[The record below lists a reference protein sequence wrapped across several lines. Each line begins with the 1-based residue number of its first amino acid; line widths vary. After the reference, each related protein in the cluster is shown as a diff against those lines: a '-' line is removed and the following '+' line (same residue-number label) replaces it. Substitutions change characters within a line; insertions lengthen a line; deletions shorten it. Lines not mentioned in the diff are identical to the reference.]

1 MLGVCLLILK
11 IIGIVLLALLL
22 LLLLVLGL
30 VLFVPV
36 RYKIYASY
44 YNELKFS
51 ASLTWLLRLLR
62 INAKFEKEF
71 SYEGKIAFFKFLE
84 SSKEEES
91 QGEDDKAPSKTN
103 MVSSSKD
110 KKEKNVFDDDF
121 KDEELENVNKS
132 EKVKKTET
140 SNIDIKTEHFDEFYN
155 EEFKEGE
162 LGAGPDLDESKKEDD
177 KELNTNESDFEEED
191 LEEETIEEELDK
203 DLEYLLNKGLIG
215 KIRRILVITVRK
227 LKRILSLIADSLR
240 KVKGAKEKLF
250 KKINH
255 IKELV
260 TDEENKAFLAFIIQR
275 LKELLKLLKPNKYKI
290 DLHFGFEDPSTT
302 GKILMYLSVLY
313 GLTGLDMKINPDFE
327 EEVKEGEILLKGSFQ
342 LIFLVIIVVKLF
354 LNKKFKELVFK

>member
-30 VLFVPV
+30 LLFVPV

-62 INAKFEKEF
+62 INAKFDKEF
-71 SYEGKIAFFKFLE
+71 SYEGKIAFFKFLDGTSE
-84 SSKEEES
+84 EDVSKEEENPTAKDAS
-91 QGEDDKAPSKTN
+91 GKA
-103 MVSSSKD
+103 SSAKA

-121 KDEELENVNKS
+121 EDEELDENAGKAGEEEQSSTGV
-132 EKVKKTET
+132 
-140 SNIDIKTEHFDEFYN
+140 KTEHFDEFYN
-155 EEFKEGE
+155 EEFREGE
-162 LGAGPDLDESKKEDD
+162 LGLGPDIDESRKDESGKSD
-177 KELNTNESDFEEED
+177 TN
-191 LEEETIEEELDK
+191 LTIL
-203 DLEYLLNKGLIG
+203 
-215 KIRRILVITVRK
+215 VRK
-227 LKRILSLIADSLR
+227 LKIILSLIADSLR

-275 LKELLKLLKPNKYKI
+275 LKELLKLLKPKKYKI

-302 GKILMYLSVLY
+302 GKILMYLSVIY

-327 EEVKEGEILLKGSFQ
+327 EEVKEGKILLKGSFQ

>member
-30 VLFVPV
+30 LLFVPV

-62 INAKFEKEF
+62 INAKFDKEF
-71 SYEGKIAFFKFLE
+71 SYEGKIAFFKFLDGTSE
-84 SSKEEES
+84 EDVSKEEENS
-91 QGEDDKAPSKTN
+91 TVKDASGKA
-103 MVSSSKD
+103 SSAKA

-121 KDEELENVNKS
+121 EDDEPNENAGKAGEEEQSSTGV
-132 EKVKKTET
+132 
-140 SNIDIKTEHFDEFYN
+140 KTEHFDEFYN
-155 EEFKEGE
+155 EEFREGE
-162 LGAGPDLDESKKEDD
+162 LGPEPDIDESRKTDDFGEDDFEDEDLDE
-177 KELNTNESDFEEED
+177 ED
-191 LEEETIEEELDK
+191 LADK
-203 DLEYLLNKGLIG
+203 DLDYLLSRGPIG
-215 KIRRILVITVRK
+215 KVRRILIILVRK

-260 TDEENKAFLAFIIQR
+260 TDEENKEFLAFIIQR
-275 LKELLKLLKPNKYKI
+275 LKELLKLLKPKKYKI

-302 GKILMYLSVLY
+302 GKILMYLSVIY

-342 LIFLVIIVVKLF
+342 LIFLVIIAVKLF

>member
-62 INAKFEKEF
+62 INAKFDKEF
-71 SYEGKIAFFKFLE
+71 SYEGKIAFFKFLDG
-84 SSKEEES
+84 SSEEDVSNEEENS
-91 QGEDDKAPSKTN
+91 SAKDASGKA
-103 MVSSSKD
+103 SSAKD

-121 KDEELENVNKS
+121 EDEELDENAGKAGEEEQSSTGV
-132 EKVKKTET
+132 
-140 SNIDIKTEHFDEFYN
+140 KTEHFDEFYN
-155 EEFKEGE
+155 EEFREGE
-162 LGAGPDLDESKKEDD
+162 LDPGPDIDESRKV
-177 KELNTNESDFEEED
+177 ESGKSDAN
-191 LEEETIEEELDK
+191 LTIL
-203 DLEYLLNKGLIG
+203 
-215 KIRRILVITVRK
+215 VRK

-250 KKINH
+250 KKIDH

-260 TDEENKAFLAFIIQR
+260 TDEENKEFLAFIIQR
-275 LKELLKLLKPNKYKI
+275 LKELLKLLKPKKYKI

-327 EEVKEGEILLKGSFQ
+327 EEVKEGEILLKGNFQ

>member
-30 VLFVPV
+30 LLFVPV

-62 INAKFEKEF
+62 INAKFDKEF
-71 SYEGKIAFFKFLE
+71 SYEGKIAFFKFLDGTSE
-84 SSKEEES
+84 EDVSKEEENS
-91 QGEDDKAPSKTN
+91 TAKDASGKA
-103 MVSSSKD
+103 SSAKA

-121 KDEELENVNKS
+121 DDDFEDDEPNENAGKAGEEEQSSTGV
-132 EKVKKTET
+132 
-140 SNIDIKTEHFDEFYN
+140 KTEHFDEFYN
-155 EEFKEGE
+155 EELKEGE

-177 KELNTNESDFEEED
+177 F
-191 LEEETIEEELDK
+191 EEETIEEELDK
-203 DLEYLLNKGLIG
+203 DLDYLLNKGLIG

-260 TDEENKAFLAFIIQR
+260 TDEENKEFLAFIIQR
-275 LKELLKLLKPNKYKI
+275 LKELLKLLKPKKYKI

-327 EEVKEGEILLKGSFQ
+327 EEVKEGEIQLKGSFQ
-342 LIFLVIIVVKLF
+342 LFFVLIIVIKLF

>member
-36 RYKIYASY
+36 RYRIYASY

-62 INAKFEKEF
+62 INAKFDKEF
-71 SYEGKIAFFKFLE
+71 SYEGKIAFFKFLDGSSE
-84 SSKEEES
+84 EDVSKEEENS
-91 QGEDDKAPSKTN
+91 SAKDASGKA
-103 MVSSSKD
+103 SSAKD

-121 KDEELENVNKS
+121 EDEELDENAGKAGEEEQSSTGV
-132 EKVKKTET
+132 
-140 SNIDIKTEHFDEFYN
+140 KTEHFDEFYN
-155 EEFKEGE
+155 EEFREGE
-162 LGAGPDLDESKKEDD
+162 LGPGPDIDESRKVEAGKS
-177 KELNTNESDFEEED
+177 NTN
-191 LEEETIEEELDK
+191 LT
-203 DLEYLLNKGLIG
+203 
-215 KIRRILVITVRK
+215 ILVRK
-227 LKRILSLIADSLR
+227 FKRILSLIADSLR

-275 LKELLKLLKPNKYKI
+275 LKELLKLLKPKKYKI

-342 LIFLVIIVVKLF
+342 LFFLVIIVVKLF

>member
-62 INAKFEKEF
+62 INAKFDKEF
-71 SYEGKIAFFKFLE
+71 SYEGKIAFFKFLDGSSE
-84 SSKEEES
+84 EDVSKEEENS
-91 QGEDDKAPSKTN
+91 SAKDASGKA
-103 MVSSSKD
+103 SSAKD

-121 KDEELENVNKS
+121 EDEELDENAGKAGEEEQSSTGV
-132 EKVKKTET
+132 
-140 SNIDIKTEHFDEFYN
+140 KTEHFDEFYN
-155 EEFKEGE
+155 EEFREGE
-162 LGAGPDLDESKKEDD
+162 LGLGPDIDESRKDESGKSD
-177 KELNTNESDFEEED
+177 TN
-191 LEEETIEEELDK
+191 LTIL
-203 DLEYLLNKGLIG
+203 
-215 KIRRILVITVRK
+215 VRK
-227 LKRILSLIADSLR
+227 LKRILSLIAYSLR

-260 TDEENKAFLAFIIQR
+260 TDEENKAFLAFLIQR
-275 LKELLKLLKPNKYKI
+275 LKELLKLLKPKKYKI

-302 GKILMYLSVLY
+302 GKILMYLSVIY

-327 EEVKEGEILLKGSFQ
+327 EEVKEGKILLKGNFQ

>member
-62 INAKFEKEF
+62 INAKFDKEF
-71 SYEGKIAFFKFLE
+71 SYEGKIAFFKFLDGSSE
-84 SSKEEES
+84 EDESKEEENS
-91 QGEDDKAPSKTN
+91 SAKDASGKA
-103 MVSSSKD
+103 SSAKD

-121 KDEELENVNKS
+121 EDEELDENAGKAGEEEQSSTGV
-132 EKVKKTET
+132 
-140 SNIDIKTEHFDEFYN
+140 KTEHFDEFYN
-155 EEFKEGE
+155 EEFREGE
-162 LGAGPDLDESKKEDD
+162 LGLGPDIDESRKDESGKSD
-177 KELNTNESDFEEED
+177 TN
-191 LEEETIEEELDK
+191 LTIL
-203 DLEYLLNKGLIG
+203 
-215 KIRRILVITVRK
+215 VRK
-227 LKRILSLIADSLR
+227 LKIILSLIADSLR

-275 LKELLKLLKPNKYKI
+275 LKELLKLLKPKKYKI

-302 GKILMYLSVLY
+302 GKILMYLSVIY

-327 EEVKEGEILLKGSFQ
+327 EEVKEGKILLKGNFQ

>member
-30 VLFVPV
+30 LLFVPV

-62 INAKFEKEF
+62 INAKFDKEF
-71 SYEGKIAFFKFLE
+71 SYEGKIAFFKFLDGTSE
-84 SSKEEES
+84 EDVLKEEENS
-91 QGEDDKAPSKTN
+91 SAKDASGKA
-103 MVSSSKD
+103 SSAKA

-121 KDEELENVNKS
+121 DDDFEDDEPNENAGKAGEEEQSSTGV
-132 EKVKKTET
+132 
-140 SNIDIKTEHFDEFYN
+140 KTEHFDEFYN
-155 EEFKEGE
+155 EELKEGE

-177 KELNTNESDFEEED
+177 F
-191 LEEETIEEELDK
+191 EEETIEEELDK
-203 DLEYLLNKGLIG
+203 DLDYLLNKGLIG

-260 TDEENKAFLAFIIQR
+260 TDEENKEFLAFIIQR
-275 LKELLKLLKPNKYKI
+275 LKELLKLLKPKKYKI

-342 LIFLVIIVVKLF
+342 LIFLIIIAVKLF

>member
-62 INAKFEKEF
+62 INAKFDKEF

-84 SSKEEES
+84 CSKEEES

-103 MVSSSKD
+103 MASSSKD
-110 KKEKNVFDDDF
+110 KKEKNVFDEDF
-121 KDEELENVNKS
+121 KDEDLENVNKS
-132 EKVKKTET
+132 EEVKKTET

-162 LGAGPDLDESKKEDD
+162 LGAGPDLDESKKE
-177 KELNTNESDFEEED
+177 ED

-203 DLEYLLNKGLIG
+203 DLDYLLNKGLIG

-227 LKRILSLIADSLR
+227 LKRILSLMADSLR

-250 KKINH
+250 KKIDH

-260 TDEENKAFLAFIIQR
+260 ADEENKEFLAFIIQR
-275 LKELLKLLKPNKYKI
+275 LKELLKLLKPKKYKI

-327 EEVKEGEILLKGSFQ
+327 EEVKEGELLIKGSFQ
-342 LIFLVIIVVKLF
+342 LFFLVIIVVKLF

>member
-62 INAKFEKEF
+62 INAKFDKEF

-91 QGEDDKAPSKTN
+91 QGEDDKAPSKIN
-103 MVSSSKD
+103 MASSSKD
-110 KKEKNVFDDDF
+110 KKEKNVFDEDF

-132 EKVKKTET
+132 EEVKKTET

-162 LGAGPDLDESKKEDD
+162 LGAGPDLDESKKE
-177 KELNTNESDFEEED
+177 ED

-203 DLEYLLNKGLIG
+203 DLDYLLNKGLIG

-227 LKRILSLIADSLR
+227 LKRILSLMADSLR

-250 KKINH
+250 KKIDH

-260 TDEENKAFLAFIIQR
+260 TDEENKEFLAFIIQR
-275 LKELLKLLKPNKYKI
+275 LKELLKLLKPKKYKI

-327 EEVKEGEILLKGSFQ
+327 EEVKEGELLLKGSFQ
-342 LIFLVIIVVKLF
+342 LFFLVIIVVKLF

>member
-62 INAKFEKEF
+62 INAKFDKEF
-71 SYEGKIAFFKFLE
+71 SYEGKIAFFKFLDGSSE
-84 SSKEEES
+84 EDVSKEEENS
-91 QGEDDKAPSKTN
+91 SAKDASGKA
-103 MVSSSKD
+103 SSAKD

-121 KDEELENVNKS
+121 EDEELDENAGKAGEEEQSSTGV
-132 EKVKKTET
+132 
-140 SNIDIKTEHFDEFYN
+140 KTEHFDEFYN
-155 EEFKEGE
+155 EEFREGE
-162 LGAGPDLDESKKEDD
+162 LGPGPDIDESRKDESGKS
-177 KELNTNESDFEEED
+177 NTN
-191 LEEETIEEELDK
+191 LT
-203 DLEYLLNKGLIG
+203 
-215 KIRRILVITVRK
+215 ILVRK
-227 LKRILSLIADSLR
+227 FKRILSLIADSLR

-260 TDEENKAFLAFIIQR
+260 TDEENKAFLVFIIQR
-275 LKELLKLLKPNKYKI
+275 LKELLKLLKPKKYKI
-290 DLHFGFEDPSTT
+290 DLHFGFEDPSIT

-327 EEVKEGEILLKGSFQ
+327 EEVKEGEILLKGNFQ

>member
-62 INAKFEKEF
+62 INAKFDKEF

-91 QGEDDKAPSKTN
+91 QGEDDKAPSKIN
-103 MVSSSKD
+103 MASSSKD
-110 KKEKNVFDDDF
+110 KKEKNVFDEDF

-132 EKVKKTET
+132 EEVKKTET

-162 LGAGPDLDESKKEDD
+162 LGAGPDLDESKKE
-177 KELNTNESDFEEED
+177 ED

-203 DLEYLLNKGLIG
+203 DLDYLLNKGLIG

-250 KKINH
+250 KKIDH

-260 TDEENKAFLAFIIQR
+260 TDEENKEFLAFIIQR
-275 LKELLKLLKPNKYKI
+275 LKELLKLLKPKKYKI

-327 EEVKEGEILLKGSFQ
+327 EEVKEGELLLKGSFQ
-342 LIFLVIIVVKLF
+342 LFFLVIIVVKLF

>member
-62 INAKFEKEF
+62 INAKFDKEF

-84 SSKEEES
+84 CSKEEES

-103 MVSSSKD
+103 MASSSKD
-110 KKEKNVFDDDF
+110 KKEKNVFDEDF
-121 KDEELENVNKS
+121 KDEDLENVNKS
-132 EKVKKTET
+132 EEVKKTET

-162 LGAGPDLDESKKEDD
+162 LGAGPDLDESKKE
-177 KELNTNESDFEEED
+177 ED

-203 DLEYLLNKGLIG
+203 DLDYLLNKGLIG

-227 LKRILSLIADSLR
+227 LKRILSLMADSLR

-250 KKINH
+250 KKIDH

-260 TDEENKAFLAFIIQR
+260 TDEENKEFLAFIIQR
-275 LKELLKLLKPNKYKI
+275 LKELLKLLKPKKYKI

-327 EEVKEGEILLKGSFQ
+327 EEVKEGELLIKGSFQ
-342 LIFLVIIVVKLF
+342 LFFLVIIVVKLF